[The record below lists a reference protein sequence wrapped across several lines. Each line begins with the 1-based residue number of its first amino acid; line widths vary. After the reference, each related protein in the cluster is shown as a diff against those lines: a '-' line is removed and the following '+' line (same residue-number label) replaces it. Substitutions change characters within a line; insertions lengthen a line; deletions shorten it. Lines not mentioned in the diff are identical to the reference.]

1 MTTNLLSNTKNS
13 ELIYTLACI
22 ESQLIEVLSELR
34 WGSRC
39 PYLIEQIAW
48 DFGWEQIHKQSF
60 LPGPCSDVISSI
72 CSLANEIAPGK
83 WADGV
88 NGGDY
93 DRIGYEKQLR
103 ELEEEEEIWKF
114 EEDIRELEEKE
125 KNSGVTKKIELENII
140 YNKAYGSPQGSEGYV
155 YIQEK
160 LPPEANYCIRQIDNK
175 EKVIAILCELNDA
188 FAVARYA
195 ASHDGGYGDV
205 CISASNQPNTHSDFE
220 DWFLS

>member
-22 ESQLIEVLSELR
+22 EGQLIELRSRLR
-34 WGSRC
+34 WGIRC
-39 PYLIEQIAW
+39 PYHIKQIAY

-72 CSLANEIAPGK
+72 CSLADEIAPSK

-88 NGGDY
+88 NSGDY
-93 DRIGYEKQLR
+93 DRVSYEKQLR
-103 ELEEEEEIWKF
+103 ESEEEY
-114 EEDIRELEEKE
+114 
-125 KNSGVTKKIELENII
+125 SGVANKIKLENTIFERT
-140 YNKAYGSPQGSEGYV
+140 YGSPQDSAGYV
-155 YIQEK
+155 YVQEK
-160 LPPEANYCIRQIDNK
+160 LPPEVNYCIRQIDDDK
-175 EKVIAILCELNDA
+175 RVIAILSELNAA

-205 CISASNQPNTHSDFE
+205 CISASNLPNTHSDFE
-220 DWFLS
+220 DWFL